1 MEVVKLG
8 TNVNFYSP
16 KNHSYS
22 YLTGLV
28 YEPKFKSLIFY
39 NNDKI
44 SFLGANLETLYTHDF
59 PFSIHHITPDG
70 HGNLFMSTDNGLVI
84 VRIQKGVINTLLY
97 NPNPENN
104 QDNYSCREIYKLDKN
119 TLIVN
124 TNQCRQVV
132 NLRTGKSEKLPTLN
146 ANGQNDFILS
156 ILHDKQGT
164 LWFGEQQLVTTDLV
178 TKVNRSYFANYET
191 RIWSMTEYKQGLLLG
206 FEKKGIGYFD
216 KSKGSINYFDGKQP
230 QELASATVYDFLK
243 LKYKVFIASSSGLYI
258 LENNG
263 DIKQIPY
270 PVGQKK
276 ATYDI
281 NIFDKKQANM
291 LSLSTEEGILTIGY
305 GDFESATVYSR

>member
-1 MEVVKLG
+1 
-8 TNVNFYSP
+8 
-16 KNHSYS
+16 
-22 YLTGLV
+22 
-28 YEPKFKSLIFY
+28 
-39 NNDKI
+39 
-44 SFLGANLETLYTHDF
+44 
-59 PFSIHHITPDG
+59 
-70 HGNLFMSTDNGLVI
+70 MSTDNGLVI

-156 ILHDKQGT
+156 ILRDKQGT

-243 LKYKVFIASSSGLYI
+243 LKYKVFIALLQDFIYLRI
-258 LENNG
+258 M
-263 DIKQIPY
+263 
-270 PVGQKK
+270 
-276 ATYDI
+276 AT
-281 NIFDKKQANM
+281 
-291 LSLSTEEGILTIGY
+291 
-305 GDFESATVYSR
+305 